1 MSNVK
6 YLGIDIGGAHFKLVG
21 LDEKNS
27 VCFAEY
33 RKCYVWEGLQNLRK
47 EIDYTNSLK
56 LQKNSFC
63 GITMTQN
70 YVTILKVKNKELLK
84 FSNYVRK

>member
-1 MSNVK
+1 MKKFVHSKKSKGFFLMSNVK

-47 EIDYTNSLK
+47 EIDYTNS
-56 LQKNSFC
+56 
-63 GITMTQN
+63 
-70 YVTILKVKNKELLK
+70 
-84 FSNYVRK
+84 